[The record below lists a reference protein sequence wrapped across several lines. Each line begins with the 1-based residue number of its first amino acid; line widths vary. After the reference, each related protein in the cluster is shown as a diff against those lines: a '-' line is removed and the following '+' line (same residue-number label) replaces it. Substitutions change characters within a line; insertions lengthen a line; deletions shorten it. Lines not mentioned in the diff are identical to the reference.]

1 MTFNPECDSRPNRH
15 GLYRIYIRVT
25 ENRIKKKIGT
35 DIFINSSKQFSTK
48 AKWGNWI
55 STHHPNFKEINKLII
70 SELEKYSLM
79 ELEVNT
85 QKNKFLTLKDI
96 FESKAKSLHEKH
108 IYFKSLT
115 TPFNNRKLV
124 QLVEDYKTQRINL
137 IRAYENIPNFFP
149 PHGALNIHKIIT
161 DYTKKLNDI
170 EFSEKQITE
179 VLELNF
185 NPDNLNVFK
194 NFVRFY
200 MKKKELM
207 NISVGFIRHVN
218 SKAKMFIDF
227 TDNQNITFQEINRK
241 LIINFIE
248 HLSQYTKSNGEKLK
262 NNSIIDIVQ
271 RLSMLFE
278 AAVDEG
284 IISTNPAR
292 HIQLPERNQVVRE
305 RLSDDMI
312 ERIENL
318 VIDPVNKFLWLS
330 QQMFLFSYYNA
341 GIRIGDCI
349 NLRFLNIS
357 SDRLEY
363 SMSKTTKRKSI
374 KLSVKSLAIIETMR
388 KNYFTEPKDYLFNLL
403 DKTKPYFW
411 AVDVED
417 RRKLDIE
424 IKKNLSQNMDV
435 AAAEIQSALKEIANL
450 IHHTGRLTFHIS
462 RHSFAD
468 RARRKMKASNGRITI
483 IDLKNAL
490 GHTKIETTERY
501 IESFDKDSLDVAM
514 DAVFD

>member
-15 GLYRIYIRVT
+15 GLFRIYVRVT
-25 ENRIKKKIGT
+25 ENRIKKKIAT
-35 DIFINSSKQFSTK
+35 DIFISASKHFSSK

-55 STHHPNFKEINKLII
+55 SSHHLNYKELNKAII
-70 SELEKYSLM
+70 AEVERYSSMGLD
-79 ELEVNT
+79 VNI
-85 QKNKFLTLKDI
+85 QKQKFLALKDL
-96 FESKAKSLHEKH
+96 FESKSKSLQDKH
-108 IYFKSLT
+108 AYFKTLT
-115 TPFNNRKLV
+115 TPSNNRKLLA
-124 QLVEDYKTQRINL
+124 LVEEYKTQRISL
-137 IRAYENIPNFFP
+137 IKAYENIPSFFP
-149 PHGALNIHKIIT
+149 PHGALDIHKLVT
-161 DYTKKLNDI
+161 EYGKKLENI
-170 EFSEKQITE
+170 EFAEKQIIE

-200 MKKKELM
+200 MRKKELM

-218 SKAKMFIDF
+218 SKAKTFLDF
-227 TDNQNITFQEINRK
+227 TGNPHITFQEINRK
-241 LIINFIE
+241 LIVGFVE
-248 HLSQYTKSNGEKLK
+248 YLSQYTKSNGEKLK

-271 RLSMLFE
+271 RLSMIFE

-292 HIQLPERNQVVRE
+292 HIQLPERNQVVRD
-305 RLSDDMI
+305 RLSDEMI
-312 ERIENL
+312 ERLENL
-318 VIDPVNKFLWLS
+318 SIDPADKYLWLA

-357 SDRLEY
+357 GERLEY

-374 KLSVKSLAIIETMR
+374 KLSAKSLAIIDMMQ
-388 KNYFTEPKDYLFNLL
+388 KQYFTEPRDYLFNLL
-403 DKTKPYFW
+403 DKTKPYFS
-411 AVDVED
+411 AVEVED

-424 IKKNLSQNMDV
+424 IKKMLAQNMDV
-435 AAAEIQSALKEIANL
+435 AAAEIQSALKQIAIL
-450 IHHTGRLTFHIS
+450 IRHTGRLTFHIS

-468 RARRKMKASNGRITI
+468 RARRKMKASNGRISI

>member
-1 MTFNPECDSRPNRH
+1 MTFNPECDSRPNRF
-15 GLYRIYIRVT
+15 GLFRIYVRVT
-25 ENRIKKKIGT
+25 QNRIKKKIAT
-35 DIFINSSKQFSTK
+35 EIFINSSKHFSTK

-55 STHHPNFKEINKLII
+55 STHHANYKELNKAII
-70 SELEKYSLM
+70 VELEKYSSM
-79 ELEVNT
+79 GLEVNS
-85 QKNKFLTLKDI
+85 QKEKFLALKDL
-96 FESKAKSLHEKH
+96 FEIKAKSLHEKH
-108 IYFKSLT
+108 SYYKTLT
-115 TPFNNRKLV
+115 TPANNRKLV
-124 QLVEDYKTQRINL
+124 ALVEEYKSQRINL
-137 IRAYENIPNFFP
+137 IRAYENIANFFP

-161 DYTKKLNDI
+161 EYSKKLEGI

-200 MKKKELM
+200 MKKKEIM

-227 TDNQNITFQEINRK
+227 TENEHITFQEINRK
-241 LIINFIE
+241 LIINFLE
-248 HLSQYTKSNGEKLK
+248 YLSQYTKSNGEKLK

-271 RLSMLFE
+271 RLSMIFE

-284 IISTNPAR
+284 IITTNPAR
-292 HIQLPERNQVVRE
+292 HIQLPERNQVVRD

-312 ERIENL
+312 ERLENL
-318 VIDPVNKFLWLS
+318 NIDPSDKHLWLA

-349 NLRFLNIS
+349 NLRFQNIS
-357 SDRLEY
+357 GERLEY

-374 KLSVKSLAIIETMR
+374 KLSAKSLAIVDTMR
-388 KNYFTEPKDYLFNLL
+388 RHYFVEPKDYLFNLL

-411 AVDVED
+411 AVEVED

-424 IKKNLSQNMDV
+424 IKKLLAQNMDV
-435 AAAEIQSALKEIANL
+435 AAAEIQAALKDIAGL
-450 IHHTGRLTFHIS
+450 IKHTGRLTFHIS

-468 RARRKMKASNGRITI
+468 RARRKMKSSNGRISI

>member
-1 MTFNPECDSRPNRH
+1 MTFNPECDSRANRH
-15 GLYRIYIRVT
+15 GLFRIYVRVT
-25 ENRIKKKIGT
+25 EHRIKKKIST
-35 DIFINSSKQFSTK
+35 DIFINSSKHFSTK

-55 STHHPNFKEINKLII
+55 STHHPNHKELNKAII
-70 SELEKYSLM
+70 QELERFSLM
-79 ELEVNT
+79 GLEVNS
-85 QKNKFLTLKDI
+85 QKEKYNNLKVSFDT
-96 FESKAKSLHEKH
+96 KAQNLHLKH
-108 IYFKSLT
+108 SYYKTLT
-115 TPFNNRKLV
+115 TPSNNRKLL
-124 QLVEDYKTQRINL
+124 QLVEDYKMQRINL
-137 IRAYENIPNFFP
+137 IRAYENISSFLP
-149 PHGALNIHKIIT
+149 PHGALNIYKIVEE
-161 DYTKKLNDI
+161 YTAKLQSI
-170 EFSEKQITE
+170 EFAEKQITE

-200 MKKKELM
+200 MKKKEIM
-207 NISVGFIRHVN
+207 DVSVGYVRHIN

-227 TDNQNITFQEINRK
+227 TENKNITFQEINRK
-241 LIINFIE
+241 MILSFIE
-248 HLSQYTKSNGEKLK
+248 YLFQYTKSNGEKLK

-271 RLSMLFE
+271 RLSMIFE

-284 IISTNPAR
+284 IITTNPAR
-292 HIQLPERNQVVRE
+292 HIQLPERNQVVRD
-305 RLSDDMI
+305 RLSDEMI
-312 ERIENL
+312 ERLENL
-318 VIDPVNKFLWLS
+318 HIDQSDKYLWLA

-349 NLRFLNIS
+349 SLRFLNIS
-357 SDRLEY
+357 GERLEY

-374 KLSVKSLAIIETMR
+374 KLSAKSMAIIDTMR
-388 KNYFTEPKDYLFNLL
+388 RSYFTEPKDYLFNLL

-411 AVDVED
+411 AVEVED

-424 IKKNLSQNMDV
+424 IKKQLAQNMDV
-435 AAAEIQSALKEIANL
+435 SAAEIQAALKSIATL
-450 IHHTGRLTFHIS
+450 INHTGRLTFHIS

>member
-70 SELEKYSLM
+70 SELEKFSLM
-79 ELEVNT
+79 ELEVST
-85 QKNKFLTLKDI
+85 QKNKFIELKDT
-96 FESKAKSLHEKH
+96 FESKAKTLHEKH
-108 IYFKSLT
+108 FYFKTLT
-115 TPFNNRKLV
+115 TPSNNRKLL
-124 QLVEDYKTQRINL
+124 QLVEEYKTQRINL
-137 IRAYENIPNFFP
+137 IRAYENIPSFFP

-161 DYTKKLNDI
+161 DYTKKLDAI

-179 VLELNF
+179 VLELKY

-194 NFVRFY
+194 NFVRYY
-200 MKKKELM
+200 MKKKELL
-207 NISVGFIRHVN
+207 NISIGFIRHVN
-218 SKAKMFIDF
+218 SKTKMFIEY
-227 TDNQNITFQEINRK
+227 TDNENITFQEINRK
-241 LIINFIE
+241 LILNFIE
-248 HLSQYTKSNGEKLK
+248 YLSQYTKSNGEKLK
-262 NNSIIDIVQ
+262 NNTIIDIVQ
-271 RLSMLFE
+271 RLSMVFE

-284 IISTNPAR
+284 IINTNPAR
-292 HIQLPERNQVVRE
+292 HIQLPERNQVIRE
-305 RLSDDMI
+305 RLSDEMI
-312 ERIENL
+312 QRLEDITINQTDE
-318 VIDPVNKFLWLS
+318 KLWLA

-357 SDRLEY
+357 GGRLEY

-374 KLSVKSLAIIETMR
+374 KLSQKSLDIIETMR
-388 KNYFTEPKDYLFNLL
+388 KYYFTEPKDYLFNLL

-411 AVDVED
+411 AVEVED
-417 RRKLDIE
+417 RRKLDID
-424 IKKNLSQNMDV
+424 IKRMLSQNMDSS
-435 AAAEIQSALKEIANL
+435 ASEIQLALKEIAKL
-450 IHHTGRLTFHIS
+450 INHTGRLTFHIS